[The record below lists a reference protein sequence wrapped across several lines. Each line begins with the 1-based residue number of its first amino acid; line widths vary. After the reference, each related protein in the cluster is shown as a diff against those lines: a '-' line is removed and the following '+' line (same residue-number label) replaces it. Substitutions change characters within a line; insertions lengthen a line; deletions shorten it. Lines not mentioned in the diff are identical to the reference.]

1 MHDQRKRHNEPVP
14 KEDWKEVETT
24 VCQCHE
30 LGNTRPPQNKGDV
43 PEHLKIRRQAEI
55 QGLGTGHEQG
65 AALFLTTELQYT
77 SRHQVTSRWHIQFDA
92 VPLKASSHGFS
103 KAHGRS
109 SISLAGILQVHVGV
123 TSNRNIYNG
132 IRAFC
137 TTEDLSIKKCV
148 TCNTKDLRP
157 MTEEAANTLMSQV
170 PEWSLV
176 NDGGILKLHKSWKVK
191 TFIKGLNFFEL
202 VGCLAETEENDFILA
217 VKIDR
222 LNVKELLRRE
232 VAKPTVPSS

>member
-1 MHDQRKRHNEPVP
+1 MSMIRILHSR
-14 KEDWKEVETT
+14 
-24 VCQCHE
+24 
-30 LGNTRPPQNKGDV
+30 LSSLSNTQ
-43 PEHLKIRRQAEI
+43 
-55 QGLGTGHEQG
+55 
-65 AALFLTTELQYT
+65 
-77 SRHQVTSRWHIQFDA
+77 

-103 KAHGRS
+103 KPHGRS

-148 TCNTKDLRP
+148 PCNTKDLRP

-176 NDGGILKLHKSWKVK
+176 NDGGILKLHRSWKVK

-202 VGCLAETEENDFILA
+202 VGCLAETEGHHPDLHLVGWNNVKIDIWTHAVGGLTENDFILA